1 VVQDEGRKFPQRTAE
16 VLAMPTSDHVAA
28 SHDALRAGTMILART
43 VLD

>member
-1 VVQDEGRKFPQRTAE
+1 
-16 VLAMPTSDHVAA
+16 MPTSDRVAA

>member
-1 VVQDEGRKFPQRTAE
+1 
-16 VLAMPTSDHVAA
+16 MPTSDHVAA